1 MSREPRIEYPGAF
14 YHVLARGNNKE
25 DIFKDEQDYN
35 VYLDRVKKYQE
46 RYKFTLYSF
55 VLMSNHVHLLMET
68 GLIAKAGSLFVFVA
82 VRCVGFKNK
91 SVAGF
96 LGREFN
102 TISYMIRI

>member
-14 YHVLARGNNKE
+14 Y
-25 DIFKDEQDYN
+25 EQDYN

-55 VLMSNHVHLLMET
+55 VLMSNHLHLLMET
-68 GLIAKAGSLFVFVA
+68 GLIAKARSLFVFVA
-82 VRCVGFKNK
+82 VRCVGFNNK